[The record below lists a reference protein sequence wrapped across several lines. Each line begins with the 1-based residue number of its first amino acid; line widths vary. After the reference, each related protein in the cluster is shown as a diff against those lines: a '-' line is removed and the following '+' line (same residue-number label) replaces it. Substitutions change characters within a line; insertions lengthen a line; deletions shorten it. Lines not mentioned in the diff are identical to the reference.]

1 MNRICKALGAFALS
15 LTLLFSLS
23 VMGPCAA
30 AADLEGGSDA
40 PFAGYLV
47 MLKEPDRPVSQDDGA
62 SVAALF
68 TQASLFAAQDELGEL
83 TPLAEDIGI
92 YKTGQLEDI
101 QNLVWS
107 GQVELVEPDYEAQLF
122 ELDIN
127 DPAAVNDDYFQ
138 SGYQFN
144 LTDANIPYAWDA
156 GLTGE
161 NVTVAVIDSGLNT
174 KHVDAP
180 VKVSRGRYFFYREE
194 TNGPY
199 SFTINGVTKHYG
211 FYSNAQ
217 IEDDLGHGTMVSG
230 IIAANT
236 NNRSAD
242 YSGGIAGVAPNVTIM
257 PVRCFTNTAGHLG
270 GYTSNLIGGIDYAT
284 KNGANIINMSWGIV
298 YESASL
304 KSTVD
309 AAVSAGC
316 ILIAAAGNDGA
327 STLQYPA
334 AWPNVISVGATN
346 KVGGLSNFSQ
356 RTDTVNICAPGGTRS
371 GQQIYSLGYSSQRS
385 IARGDG
391 TSFSAPV
398 VAGAAA
404 LLKEHDPAMT
414 QGAFLA
420 LLSQTSSYGNIAP
433 ADQPYAG
440 YGVLDMKAL
449 LEATGHTGAML
460 RYGEDGSVTVRAA
473 HFPAAGENAG
483 ASALILIGAYNAAG
497 HLLDSRTVSATPA
510 AGRGAYS
517 FTTTFQ
523 TPEATTL
530 RAYFLN
536 TTTLAPLSQPVTAL
550 IGT

>member
-1 MNRICKALGAFALS
+1 MNRVFKALGAFALS
-15 LTLLFSLS
+15 LTLILSLAA
-23 VMGPCAA
+23 MGPSAA
-30 AADLEGGSDA
+30 AEGPESEVSA

-47 MLKEPDRPVSQDDGA
+47 MLKEADRPISVDNGA

-68 TQASLFAAQDELGEL
+68 TQASLFAAQDELEEM
-83 TPLAEDIGI
+83 TPLAKNVGI
-92 YKTGQLEDI
+92 YKAGELEDI

-107 GQVELVEPDYEAQLF
+107 GQVALVEPDYEAQLF
-122 ELDIN
+122 QLDIN

-174 KHVDAP
+174 SHVDAP
-180 VKVSRGRYFFYREE
+180 VKSGRGRYFYYREE
-194 TNGPY
+194 EGGRY
-199 SFTINGVTKHYG
+199 EFTINGVTKHYG
-211 FYSNAQ
+211 FYSSNQ
-217 IEDDLGHGTMVSG
+217 TQDNVGHGTMVAG

-242 YSGGIAGVAPNVTIM
+242 YPGGIAGVAPNVTIM

-270 GYTSNLIGGIDYAT
+270 GYTSNLIGGIDYAAE
-284 KNGANIINMSWGIV
+284 NGASVINMSWGIV
-298 YESASL
+298 YESAAL
-304 KSTVD
+304 HATI
-309 AAVSAGC
+309 AAAAEAGC

-334 AWPNVISVGATN
+334 AWPEVISVGSTN
-346 KVGGLSNFSQ
+346 KQGGLSNFSQ
-356 RTDTVNICAPGGTRS
+356 RTETVDICAPGGTRS
-371 GQQIYSLGYSSQRS
+371 GQQIYSLGYSSEKAIS
-385 IARGDG
+385 RGDG

-404 LLKEHDPAMT
+404 LLREHDPAMT
-414 QGAFLA
+414 QTEFLT
-420 LLSQTSSYGNIAP
+420 LLRQTSSYGNIAL
-433 ADQPYAG
+433 ADRLYAG
-440 YGVLDMKAL
+440 CGALDMKAL
-449 LEATGHTGAML
+449 LAATGHTGAML

-483 ASALILIGAYNAAG
+483 TSALVLIGAYNAAG

-510 AGRGAYS
+510 TGRGAFS
-517 FTTTFQ
+517 LTATFQ
-523 TPEATTL
+523 NPEAATL
-530 RAYFLN
+530 RAYFLD
-536 TTTLAPLSQPVTAL
+536 TATLAPLSQPVTVA
-550 IGT
+550 INS